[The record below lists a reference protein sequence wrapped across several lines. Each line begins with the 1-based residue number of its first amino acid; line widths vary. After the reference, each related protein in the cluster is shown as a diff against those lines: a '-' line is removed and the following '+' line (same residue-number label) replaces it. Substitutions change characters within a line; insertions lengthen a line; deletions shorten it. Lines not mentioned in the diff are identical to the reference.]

1 MLSYRQRVKLF
12 EFWTAAR
19 PWVFGGLGVVFLVG
33 LWVLLAN
40 TGPGRAVTEVPKET
54 ISATDPVLLERIAV
68 VADLETRY
76 KAFAAADIQSDE
88 ALAILAEAVEK
99 QRAIARSA
107 VHGDYAQQQNLE
119 RLESEYDALLARRA
133 LGTIEQRVKD
143 GDEDV
148 KALRLAEA
156 EAAYTQA
163 LQLQRAIN
171 TGAAPS
177 RFKNYVRE
185 AEIEKALTSLQV
197 YPLSQEKDR
206 ALEKARAAMAEERWA
221 DALAGYT
228 AARDALDRINR
239 EFGATRFADLAGLD
253 RIEAEIATLNAAS
266 IVKEL
271 DAKEAEGDAADR
283 AGDTKAAAAL
293 YLEAL
298 TRQQQVNQL
307 FARSRFVSSKRIE
320 TLETKLQTA
329 RSQPIA
335 VELTRLDM
343 TISADL
349 RRRRLVSAEQ
359 ALPRALELTERL
371 ERDFPRSRYVDGQLR
386 IKLSYL
392 GLKRAEIKDLQDQV
406 FDRLLPLIGVND
418 RLMLASEVPQDIYQ
432 AVMNTN
438 PSRNP
443 GRGMPVDSVNWNDA
457 QEFCTRLGWIM
468 GAKMRLPTEA
478 EHRGALGDNPGEVRS
493 SAGEGKVGSTKG
505 GRPNPNGYRD
515 LVGNLAEWLNADP
528 TLDRALL
535 AGGSNLDSPEA
546 LAKFILE
553 SRSKVDRA
561 RHIGFR
567 VVMELPADR

>member
-1 MLSYRQRVKLF
+1 MLSYRQRLKLF
-12 EFWTAAR
+12 EFWTASR
-19 PWVFGGLGVVFLVG
+19 PWILGGVGAVLLVG
-33 LWVLLAN
+33 IWILLA
-40 TGPGRAVTEVPKET
+40 TSGPGRAVTEVPKDT
-54 ISATDPVLLERIAV
+54 ISPTDPVLLKKIAA
-68 VADLETRY
+68 VAELEAHYNT
-76 KAFAAADIQSDE
+76 FAAADIVSDE
-88 ALAILAEAVEK
+88 ALAVLAEAVAK
-99 QRAIARSA
+99 QREIARSA

-119 RLESEYDALLARRA
+119 RLESEFDSLRARRA

-148 KALRLAEA
+148 KALRLVEA
-156 EAAYTQA
+156 EAAYKEA

-185 AEIEKALTSLQV
+185 AEIEKSLTSLQV
-197 YPLSQEKDR
+197 YPLNQEKDR

-228 AARDALDRINR
+228 AARDAFDRINR

-283 AGDTKAAAAL
+283 AGDTKAAAAF

-335 VELTRLDM
+335 VELTRLDA

-349 RRRRLVSAEQ
+349 RRRRLVAAEQ

-371 ERDFPRSRYVDGQLR
+371 EKDFPRSRYVDGAMR

-392 GLKRAEIKDLQDQV
+392 GLKRAEIKALQDQV

-432 AVMNTN
+432 TVMNTN

-468 GAKMRLPTEA
+468 GTKVRLPTEA
-478 EHRGALGDNPGEVRS
+478 EYRGALGANPGEVRS
-493 SAGEGKVGSTKG
+493 SAGEGKVGTTVG
-505 GRPNPNGYRD
+505 GRANPNGYRD
-515 LVGNLAEWLNADP
+515 LVGNLAEWLNADAA
-528 TLDRALL
+528 LDRATL

>member
-1 MLSYRQRVKLF
+1 MLSYRQREKLSDL
-12 EFWTAAR
+12 WTASRSAI
-19 PWVFGGLGVVFLVG
+19 FIGLGVILLVG
-33 LWVLLAN
+33 LWFVLA
-40 TGPGRAVTEVPKET
+40 TSGPGRAVKEVPKEI
-54 ISATDPVLLERIAV
+54 ISAADPVLLKKIAD

-76 KAFAAADIQSDE
+76 KGLTAADIISDE
-88 ALAILAEAVEK
+88 ALLVLAEAVAK
-99 QRAIARSA
+99 QREIARSP

-119 RLESEYDALLARRA
+119 RLESEYDALRAKRA
-133 LGTIEQRVKD
+133 LGTIEQRIKD
-143 GDEDV
+143 GDDDV
-148 KALRLAEA
+148 KALRLTEA
-156 EAAYTQA
+156 EAAYAEA
-163 LQLQRAIN
+163 LQLQRAVN

-185 AEIEKALTSLQV
+185 AEIEKSLTALQV
-197 YPLSQEKDR
+197 YPLNQEKER
-206 ALEKARAAMAEERWA
+206 ALEKAREAVKEQRWA

-228 AARDALDRINR
+228 SARDALDRINR
-239 EFGATRFADLAGLD
+239 EFGATRFADLAGFD

-271 DAKEAEGDAADR
+271 DAKEAEGDLADR
-283 AGDTKAAAAL
+283 SGDNKAAAAL

-298 TRQQQVNQL
+298 TRQQQVNLL

-320 TLETKLQTA
+320 VLETKLQTA

-335 VELTRLDM
+335 VELTRLERS
-343 TISADL
+343 ISADL
-349 RRRRLVSAEQ
+349 RRRRLVSADQ

-371 ERDFPRSRYVDGQLR
+371 EKDFPRSNYVDGALR

-392 GLKRAEIKDLQDQV
+392 GLKRAEIKGVQDKV

-418 RLMLASEVPQDIYQ
+418 RLMLASEMPQDIYET
-432 AVMNTN
+432 VMNTN

-443 GRGMPVDSVNWNDA
+443 GRSMPVDSVNWADA

-468 GAKMRLPTEA
+468 GAKVRLPTES
-478 EHRGALGDNPGEVRS
+478 EHRGALADNPGEVRS
-493 SAGEGKVGSTKG
+493 SAGEGKVGTTDG
-505 GRPNPNGYRD
+505 GRANPNGYRD
-515 LVGNLAEWLNADP
+515 LVGNLAEWLDADP
-528 TLDRALL
+528 VFDRAML

-546 LAKFILE
+546 LAKFVLE
-553 SRSKVDRA
+553 SRAKVDRA